1 MARSGVASKPWKE
14 DPGKYASTVY
24 FRIQAKRKS
33 YAFAIRVLFWM
44 FLLSLIA
51 FGEMGLVFA
60 VVAFQII
67 IGDALPAVPYLTIV
81 YKYNLTV
88 FIFIILITIEALLV
102 GWREDGIADWC
113 EELDQWFCICF
124 FVVYVV
130 FHSIGVV
137 YVRSKVEQENDKIGQ
152 TIEATQDLQPIFMTV
167 FACTES
173 AKKTN
178 YGARSMG

>member
-130 FHSIGVV
+130 FHSIGDSVLCMSEAKS
-137 YVRSKVEQENDKIGQ
+137 SKKMIKLDKP
-152 TIEATQDLQPIFMTV
+152 LRRHRIF
-167 FACTES
+167 
-173 AKKTN
+173 N
-178 YGARSMG
+178 Q